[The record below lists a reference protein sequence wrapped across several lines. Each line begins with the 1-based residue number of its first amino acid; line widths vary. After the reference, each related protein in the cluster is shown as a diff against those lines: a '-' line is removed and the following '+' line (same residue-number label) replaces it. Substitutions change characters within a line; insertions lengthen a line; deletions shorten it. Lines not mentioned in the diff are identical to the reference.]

1 MAGRRR
7 TSHCGCLLRA
17 RQNSEEAFKNIG
29 IGHCPWSS
37 GLLFAMSSGALAGLT
52 LRPDVQRPRETT
64 LEQFTIGNFDPHDW
78 FQRLKKAG
86 GSVRVDK
93 YHFGESVDFPPSR
106 ECEVI
111 WNEIKGEEN
120 CDKAEAAYAY
130 VRAIAEPFESW
141 ATV

>member
-1 MAGRRR
+1 VSFEIKAEQKLSKTSALAIVLGPAGYYLQCAMA
-7 TSHCGCLLRA
+7 LLRA
-17 RQNSEEAFKNIG
+17 SPCAQ
-29 IGHCPWSS
+29 
-37 GLLFAMSSGALAGLT
+37 MSK
-52 LRPDVQRPRETT
+52 DREIT
-64 LEQFTIGNFDPHDW
+64 LEQFTIGSFDPHDW

-111 WNEIKGEEN
+111 WDEIKGEEN
-120 CDKAEAAYAY
+120 RDKAEAAYAY

>member
-1 MAGRRR
+1 MAEL
-7 TSHCGCLLRA
+7 HD
-17 RQNSEEAFKNIG
+17 
-29 IGHCPWSS
+29 SS
-37 GLLFAMSSGALAGLT
+37 ALISK
-52 LRPDVQRPRETT
+52 DREIA
-64 LEQFTIGNFDPHDW
+64 LEQLTIDNFDPHDW

-93 YHFGESVDFPPSR
+93 YHFGESVEFPPSR

-120 CDKAEAAYAY
+120 RDKAEAAYAY
-130 VRAIAEPFESW
+130 VRAIAEPFEGW